1 MQWLVGIPSR
11 FFKTLASCLA
21 GGGMLLGTW
30 MVSIVMPL
38 SISRFEHFDQPF
50 CRKSRQVAPLGL
62 QSPLAKCSLVPIMRT
77 LEKSSLITLLI
88 VLLGILATTVGVCQE
103 PIAQDSPRITP
114 LVRVIQQIEPA
125 VVGLFTPI
133 GNNQISSGSGT
144 IIHSAGYVLTNNHV
158 LPEPQGFAL
167 FSDSKKARFE
177 VVSRYPEFDLAIVKL
192 IDVNTPLP
200 TIRLGRSSEVI
211 NGEPIVVAG
220 NPGGRGLVFTAGI
233 VSAKEVLEGGPN
245 AIVMSN
251 YVNDRRE
258 KLIQFDA
265 ASNKGNSGG
274 PLVNMDG
281 EIIGIVS
288 AVIEGEQ
295 NIGFAIPIDRA
306 VRIAQRMIEPEWTHA
321 KNTRIDLEPDSK
333 QAIVRSVSAPKN
345 DPGSSLSSSSIQ
357 PGDKIRA
364 IFDDPVRSSFD
375 WILLLETHLPKNDSL
390 KLTIEREGKTLQ
402 VDWPLEPVEG
412 IDSVQAETTNNGIR
426 YEFYEGR
433 FNEMPDFDK
442 LEPVRGGISE
452 NLDVS
457 AMAMGRNDRFA
468 IRFFGHATVENDGLY
483 RIVVV
488 SDDGSKLY
496 IHDELFIDND
506 GNHPAKPSGRIV
518 RLKKGLLPIR
528 VEYFQGDGL
537 KSLFVIIEPCPDRR
551 MINLKDMK
559 FLQGERLKVIP

>member
-1 MQWLVGIPSR
+1 MQTP
-11 FFKTLASCLA
+11 
-21 GGGMLLGTW
+21 
-30 MVSIVMPL
+30 
-38 SISRFEHFDQPF
+38 
-50 CRKSRQVAPLGL
+50 RKS
-62 QSPLAKCSLVPIMRT
+62 T
-77 LEKSSLITLLI
+77 LTALLF
-88 VLLGILATTVGVCQE
+88 VLLGILDARFATCQE
-103 PIAQDSPRITP
+103 PLTEGSPRITP
-114 LVRVIQQIEPA
+114 LVKVIQRIEPA

-144 IIHSAGYVLTNNHV
+144 IIHPSGYVLTNNHV

-177 VVSRYPEFDLAIVKL
+177 VVSRYPESDLAIVKL

-258 KLIQFDA
+258 RLIQFDA

-274 PLVNMDG
+274 PLVNMEG

-321 KNTRIDLEPDSK
+321 KKTRIELEPDSK
-333 QAIVRSVSAPKN
+333 QAIVRSVSSPRSDSPSTA
-345 DPGSSLSSSSIQ
+345 SIQ
-357 PGDKIRA
+357 TGDKIRS
-364 IFDDPVRSSFD
+364 IFDDQVQSSLD

-390 KLTIEREGKTLQ
+390 RLTVERDGKTLQ
-402 VDWPLEPVEG
+402 VDWPLETASGLE
-412 IDSVQAETTNNGIR
+412 SVQAETTKNGIR

-433 FNEMPDFDK
+433 FNEMPDFEK
-442 LEPVRGGISE
+442 LEPVRGGMSD
-452 NLDVS
+452 NLDVATLS
-457 AMAMGRNDRFA
+457 MGRNDNFA
-468 IRFFGHATVENDGLY
+468 IRFVGHATVENDGLY
-483 RIVVV
+483 RIVIV

-496 IHDELFIDND
+496 INDELFIDND
-506 GNHPAKPSGRIV
+506 GNHPAKPSGRLV

-551 MINLKDMK
+551 MISLKDMK
-559 FLQGERLKVIP
+559 FLQGERLKTIP

>member
-1 MQWLVGIPSR
+1 MKPQIN
-11 FFKTLASCLA
+11 TAA
-21 GGGMLLGTW
+21 GALL
-30 MVSIVMPL
+30 
-38 SISRFEHFDQPF
+38 F
-50 CRKSRQVAPLGL
+50 
-62 QSPLAKCSLVPIMRT
+62 
-77 LEKSSLITLLI
+77 
-88 VLLGILATTVGVCQE
+88 VLLGILKTPFGICQE
-103 PIAQDSPRITP
+103 TLPENSPRITP
-114 LVRVIQQIEPA
+114 LVKVIQRIEPA
-125 VVGLFTPI
+125 VIGLFTPI

-144 IIHSAGYVLTNNHV
+144 IIHSSGYVLTNNHV

-177 VVSRYPEFDLAIVKL
+177 VVSRYPESDLAIVKL
-192 IDVNTPLP
+192 LDVHTPLP

-233 VSAKEVLEGGPN
+233 VSAKEVFEGGPN

-258 KLIQFDA
+258 RLIQFDA

-274 PLVNMDG
+274 PLVNMEG

-333 QAIVRSVSAPKN
+333 QAIVRSVSNPKSN
-345 DPGSSLSSSSIQ
+345 SPSSSSIQ
-357 PGDKIRA
+357 PGDIIRS
-364 IFDDPVRSSFD
+364 IFDDQVQSSLD
-375 WILLLETHLPKNDSL
+375 WILLLETHLPKNESL
-390 KLTIEREGKTLQ
+390 KLTIERDGKTFQ
-402 VDWPLEPVEG
+402 VDWPLETAIGLE
-412 IDSVQAETTNNGIR
+412 SVQADTTKTGIR

-442 LEPVRGGISE
+442 LEPVRGGMSE
-452 NLDVS
+452 NLDVATLS
-457 AMAMGRNDRFA
+457 MGRNDNFA
-468 IRFFGHATVENDGLY
+468 IRFNGFATVENDGLY

-496 IHDELFIDND
+496 IDDQLFIDND
-506 GNHPAKPSGRIV
+506 GNHPSKPSGRLV

-528 VEYFQGDGL
+528 VEYFQGNGL

-551 MINLKDMK
+551 MISLKDMK
-559 FLQGERLKVIP
+559 FLQGERLKTIP